1 MSSGLHSVAKSSS
14 WMELFQ
20 LSELF
25 RFELVEKT
33 WVGST
38 RERGVRGESLGDS
51 SEADAAPKGGW
62 GRTTV
67 RAACLRVCMGGGRW
81 RVKERLG

>member
-14 WMELFQ
+14 WIELFQ

-25 RFELVEKT
+25 RFELEGKT
-33 WVGST
+33 WVGSA

-51 SEADAAPKGGW
+51 SEDDAPRKGG
-62 GRTTV
+62 
-67 RAACLRVCMGGGRW
+67 
-81 RVKERLG
+81 